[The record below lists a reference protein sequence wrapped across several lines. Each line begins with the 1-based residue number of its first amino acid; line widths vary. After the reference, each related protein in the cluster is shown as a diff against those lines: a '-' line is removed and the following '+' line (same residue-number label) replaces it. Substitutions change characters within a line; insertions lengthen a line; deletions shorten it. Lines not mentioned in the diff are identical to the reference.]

1 MQSLRITSLCSP
13 VNAPERRISTTA
25 AVYFYAASAV
35 SWATFCELP
44 GGTALDVSG
53 YDLLELRICETAADV
68 AAPLMVTTASPG
80 ACTPEAWAAGT
91 DAHAT
96 FEFTAEEANIDLL
109 SRDSRALVWFLFGVS
124 GSERTPLASG
134 AVTAHGTGTAG
145 EPAETPALYATLAQ
159 LQAVE
164 DQVNAGGVADG
175 GITTAKLADGAVTSA
190 KLASTAVTA
199 GSYTNANITVDEDGR
214 ITSAANGTAGSVA
227 DGSITAAKLAADAVT
242 TAKIAD
248 ANVTTGKLADG
259 AVTSAKLASTAV
271 TAGSYT
277 NANIT
282 VDEDGR
288 ITSAANGTAGSV
300 ADGSITA
307 AKLAADAVTTVKILD
322 ENVTTPKLGGGSVTT
337 AKLANGSVT
346 AAKLGTDVQTV
357 TVKYLTADLGA
368 YSSTSLTD
376 VTGLTCAVLSGE
388 TWRFEAKVVFRTSG
402 TTKGIKISANG
413 PASSFIAYFGR
424 VDISTSAQALKSHT
438 AWEGTTDGTLG
449 PGASNQWEATVRGVA
464 TFTADGTLAIRY
476 ACFDA
481 AVSVTVM
488 AATDCVFTRVSQP
501 IP

>member
-68 AAPLMVTTASPG
+68 AAPLMVTTAAPG

-96 FEFTAEEANIDLL
+96 FEFTAAEANIDLL

-175 GITTAKLADGAVTSA
+175 GITTA
-190 KLASTAVTA
+190 
-199 GSYTNANITVDEDGR
+199 
-214 ITSAANGTAGSVA
+214 
-227 DGSITAAKLAADAVT
+227 
-242 TAKIAD
+242 
-248 ANVTTGKLADG
+248 KLADG